1 MIKGNK
7 PGKIMLLL
15 GDIAILYGSLL
26 ITLAIRYGSLSS
38 QSAWQDH
45 SLPFFFVNLVWIIVF
60 YVAGLYDVEKSVY
73 PAKIFYIIKTTAFGV
88 AIAVLMFY
96 FIPAFGITPKTN
108 LFIDAIIASVFL
120 WLWRIIYQKKI
131 TKGSKIKIFFFD
143 QSGETASFAE
153 FISNSPQL
161 GYKIIGNIDSA
172 DLIIIPGKEKV
183 SESSAKILYEMVMRG
198 KTVVDF
204 YRFYESTAGK
214 IPVSLISEHWFLENV
229 LEMDK
234 RKFEQAKRLIDA
246 ILAVLFFIPLT
257 ILAPFVAIAIK
268 INSSGPIFYRQK
280 RVGKNGKIFEII
292 KFRSMVALNK
302 DGSAET
308 SGAKW
313 SNKNDK
319 RVTFIGNILRKT
331 RIDELP
337 QILNVLKGDLS
348 FIGPRP
354 ERPEFISDLSE
365 KIPHYKMRHI
375 IKPGLSGWA
384 QINFPYGSS
393 VDDSMQKLQYDL
405 YYIKNRSLV
414 LEVIIILKT
423 IMTVLR
429 REGR

>member
-15 GDIAILYGSLL
+15 GDVAILYGSLILTL
-26 ITLAIRYGSLSS
+26 IIRYGSFPSKNL
-38 QSAWQDH
+38 WQDH
-45 SLPFFFVNLVWIIVF
+45 SFPFFFVNLVWIIIF
-60 YVAGLYDVEKSVY
+60 YIAGLYDVEKSVY
-73 PAKIFYIIKTTAFGV
+73 PAKILYIIKTTAFGV

-96 FIPAFGITPKTN
+96 FIPVFGITPKTN
-108 LFIDAIIASVFL
+108 LFIDASMASVFL
-120 WLWRIIYQKKI
+120 WLWRVIYQKKI

-143 QSGETASFAE
+143 HSGETSSLAQL
-153 FISNSPQL
+153 ISNSPQL
-161 GYKIIGNIDSA
+161 GYKIIGNMDSA

-183 SESSAKILYEMVMRG
+183 SADSAKILYEMVMRG

-214 IPVSLISEHWFLENV
+214 IPVPLIGEHWFLENV
-229 LEMDK
+229 LELDK
-234 RKFEQAKRLIDA
+234 RKFEQVKRLIDIVLA
-246 ILAVLFFIPLT
+246 ILFLIPLVT
-257 ILAPFVAIAIK
+257 LAPFVALAIILTSK
-268 INSSGPIFYRQK
+268 GDVLYKQK

-292 KFRSMVALNK
+292 KFRSMTNDAEK
-302 DGSAET
+302 D
-308 SGAKW
+308 GAKW
-313 SNKNDK
+313 AEKKDK
-319 RVTFIGNILRKT
+319 RITFIGNILRKT

-337 QILNVLKGDLS
+337 QIINVLKGNLS

-375 IKPGLSGWA
+375 VKPGLSGWA
-384 QINFPYGSS
+384 QINFPYGAS

-414 LEVIIILKT
+414 LEAIIILKT

>member
-1 MIKGNK
+1 
-7 PGKIMLLL
+7 MLLL
-15 GDIAILYGSLL
+15 GDTVILYGSLL
-26 ITLAIRYGSLSS
+26 LTLTIRYGSFPS
-38 QSAWQDH
+38 QTLWQDH
-45 SLPFFFVNLVWIIVF
+45 NLPFFFVNIVWIIVF

-73 PAKIFYIIKTTAFGV
+73 PAKIFYTIKTMAFGV
-88 AIAVLMFY
+88 GIAVLMFY

-108 LFIDAIIASVFL
+108 LFIDAAIASGFL
-120 WLWRIIYQKKI
+120 WLWRVVYQKKI

-143 QSGETASFAE
+143 HSGESSSFAE
-153 FISNSPQL
+153 FVSSSPQL
-161 GYKIIGNIDSA
+161 GYKIAGDMDSA

-183 SESSAKILYEMVMRG
+183 SEDSAKILYEMVMRG

-204 YRFYESTAGK
+204 YRFYESMTGK
-214 IPVSLISEHWFLENV
+214 IPVSLIGERWFLENV
-229 LEMDK
+229 LELDK
-234 RKFEQAKRLIDA
+234 RKFEQAKRLID
-246 ILAVLFFIPLT
+246 IVLAVLFLFPLYLIT
-257 ILAPFVAIAIK
+257 PFVAIAIK

-280 RVGKNGKIFEII
+280 RIGKNGNIFEVI
-292 KFRSMVALNK
+292 KFRSMVSLNK

-313 SNKNDK
+313 SGKNDK
-319 RVTFIGNILRKT
+319 RVTIVGNILRKT

-337 QILNVLKGDLS
+337 QILNVLGGNLS

-375 IKPGLSGWA
+375 VKPGLSGWA
-384 QINFPYGSS
+384 QINFPYGAS

-405 YYIKNRSLV
+405 YYIKNRSIILELV
-414 LEVIIILKT
+414 IILKT

>member
-15 GDIAILYGSLL
+15 GDVAILYGSLL
-26 ITLAIRYGSLSS
+26 LTLLIRYGSLSS
-38 QSAWQDH
+38 QGAWNDH
-45 SLPFFFVNLVWIIVF
+45 KLPFFFVNFVWIIIF
-60 YVAGLYDVEKSVY
+60 YVAGLYDVEKSIY
-73 PAKIFYIIKTTAFGV
+73 PAKIFYIIKTTVFGV

-108 LFIDAIIASVFL
+108 LFIDASMVSIFL
-120 WLWRIIYQKKI
+120 WVWRIIYQKKI

-143 QSGETASFAE
+143 NSRETTSFAD

-172 DLIIIPGKEKV
+172 DLIIVPGKEKI
-183 SESSAKILYEMVMRG
+183 STDSAKILYEMVLRG

-229 LEMDK
+229 LELDK
-234 RKFEQAKRLIDA
+234 RKFEQTKRIIDA
-246 ILAVLFFIPLT
+246 TLAILFFIPLV
-257 ILAPFVAIAIK
+257 ILAPLVAIAIK

-292 KFRSMVALNK
+292 KFRSMTNN
-302 DGSAET
+302 AERD
-308 SGAKW
+308 GAKW
-313 SNKNDK
+313 AEKNDK
-319 RVTFIGNILRKT
+319 RVTFVGNILRKT

-337 QILNVLKGDLS
+337 QILNVLKGNLS
-348 FIGPRP
+348 FVGPRP

-375 IKPGLSGWA
+375 VKPGLSGWA

>member
-1 MIKGNK
+1 
-7 PGKIMLLL
+7 MLLL
-15 GDIAILYGSLL
+15 GDVAILYGSLL
-26 ITLAIRYGSLSS
+26 LTLMIRYGSFPSKIL
-38 QSAWQDH
+38 WQDH
-45 SLPFFFVNLVWIIVF
+45 SLPFFFVNFVWIIIF
-60 YVAGLYDVEKSVY
+60 YIAGLYDVEKSVY

-108 LFIDAIIASVFL
+108 LFIDATIVSVFL
-120 WLWRIIYQKKI
+120 WIWRVVYQKKI

-143 QSGETASFAE
+143 NSGETSSFAQ

-161 GYKIIGNIDSA
+161 GYKIIGNMDSA

-183 SESSAKILYEMVMRG
+183 SADSAKVLYEMVVRG

-214 IPVSLISEHWFLENV
+214 IPVSLIGDHWFLENV
-229 LEMDK
+229 LELDK
-234 RKFEQAKRLIDA
+234 RKFEQVKRLVDIVLA
-246 ILAVLFFIPLT
+246 ILFFIPL
-257 ILAPFVAIAIK
+257 ILLVPFVALAIALTSKGNILYK
-268 INSSGPIFYRQK
+268 QK

-292 KFRSMVALNK
+292 KFRSMTIDAEK
-302 DGSAET
+302 DGARWAE
-308 SGAKW
+308 
-313 SNKNDK
+313 KNDK
-319 RVTFIGNILRKT
+319 RVTFVGNILRRT

-337 QILNVLKGDLS
+337 QILNVLRGNLS

-354 ERPEFISDLSE
+354 ERPEFVSDLSE

-375 IKPGLSGWA
+375 VKPGLSGWA
-384 QINFPYGSS
+384 QINFPYGAS

-405 YYIKNRSLV
+405 YYIKNRSLI
-414 LEVIIILKT
+414 LEAIIILKT